1 MRWPENSLRFL
12 GGTETV
18 TGSRYLIELGQ
29 TRILVDCGLF
39 QGYKNLRERNW
50 KDFPVP
56 ADTID
61 YVILSHAH
69 LDHSGYVP
77 ALVAQGFRGQVFVT
91 SGTAELVQVLWP
103 DSAHLLEEEAE
114 RANRKGYTK
123 HSPAKPLY
131 TQSDVEQALS
141 KLKLVP
147 FGKKFELTTGA
158 SFEFLHAGHI
168 LGAAQVRLEING
180 QSIHFTGDLGRAND
194 PLMLPP
200 ESYAGSDI
208 LITESTYGDRKHP
221 EIDPQEELAL
231 PLAKVLDRGGTVII
245 PAFAVG
251 RTQALLLHTWRLM
264 QSGRIP
270 RVPIFVNSPMAR
282 SATASYHK
290 HQEEHRIS
298 PEEFE
303 EIYSFAQMVNSVE
316 ESKKLNMNSSSKII
330 IAASGM
336 MSGGRV
342 LHHLVEFGQDPNNGI
357 VITGYQAG
365 GTRGRKLQDGA
376 DSIRIFGRDVP
387 IRAEVFSI
395 ESMSAHAD
403 GSEIIEWI
411 GKSSIPPKI
420 TYITHGEPQASEELR
435 LRINHQLGLAAR
447 VPKDGEVIDL
457 DAPI

>member
-1 MRWPENSLRFL
+1 MGWPENSLRFL

-39 QGYKNLRERNW
+39 QGFKNLRERNW
-50 KDFPVP
+50 KEFPVP

-77 ALVAQGFRGQVFVT
+77 ALVAQGFQGQVFVT
-91 SGTAELVQVLWP
+91 SGTSELVQTLWP

-114 RANRKGYTK
+114 RSNRKGYTK

-131 TQSDVEQALS
+131 SQSDVEHALARLS
-141 KLKLVP
+141 QVH
-147 FGKKFELTTGA
+147 FGKKIELTKAA

-168 LGAAQVRLEING
+168 LGAAQIRLEING
-180 QSIHFTGDLGRAND
+180 QSIHFTGDLGRDND

-200 ESYAGSDI
+200 DAYSGSDI
-208 LITESTYGDRKHP
+208 LITESTYGGKKHP
-221 EIDPQEELAL
+221 EIDPEDELAL
-231 PLAKVLDRGGTVII
+231 PLGRVLGRGGTVVI

-251 RTQALLLHTWRLM
+251 RTQALLLHIWRLM

-282 SATASYHK
+282 SATASYEK
-290 HQEEHRIS
+290 HQEEHRVS
-298 PEEFE
+298 PAEFD
-303 EIYSFAQMVNSVE
+303 EIYSFAHMVNSVE
-316 ESKKLNMNSSSKII
+316 ESKKLNMNRSSKII

-376 DSIRIFGRDVP
+376 DAIRIFGRDVP
-387 IRAEVFSI
+387 IRAEIFSI

-403 GSEIIEWI
+403 GVQIVDWI
-411 GKSSIPPKI
+411 GKSESPPKI
-420 TYITHGEPQASEELR
+420 IYITHGEPESSEELR
-435 LRINHQLGLAAR
+435 LRIKHQLGLEAM